1 MEDGWFLFVLI
12 LCIISWM
19 TFFVASL
26 LVSTRPYAD
35 STEFARTHN
44 SSAQPRTRTRQI
56 AQKEHLTSAQS
67 YVHTPFKRH
76 SAWQMLWAGSA
87 FMTVCTTMFLS
98 WDWLEE
104 RIIYPIRSQLRWR
117 AEQRRAD
124 AGKLV

>member
-1 MEDGWFLFVLI
+1 MDDVLCRFL
-12 LCIISWM
+12 
-19 TFFVASL
+19 ASEYPTICRL
-26 LVSTRPYAD
+26 YHIPTH
-35 STEFARTHN
+35 ARTH
-44 SSAQPRTRTRQI
+44 ARTRTRTRTRQI
-56 AQKEHLTSAQS
+56 VQKEHLTSAQS
-67 YVHTPFKRH
+67 YVHMPFKRH

-104 RIIYPIRSQLRWR
+104 RIIYSVRSQLRWR